1 MRLVGDEN
9 LKLVDLS
16 PTKTIFLPPQKLLSG
31 ETLYAETCIPQLN
44 AFFTTWVRGRS
55 YVPNYSNK
63 ARESGSMRA
72 LMKGLSKSASDILQS
87 APEKCK
93 ESVFETQIL

>member
-16 PTKTIFLPPQKLLSG
+16 PTKTIFYRLKNFYL
-31 ETLYAETCIPQLN
+31 
-44 AFFTTWVRGRS
+44 GRS

>member
-1 MRLVGDEN
+1 ADYILGNNRTSFKH
-9 LKLVDLS
+9 LKC
-16 PTKTIFLPPQKLLSG
+16 LLTPLFG
-31 ETLYAETCIPQLN
+31 TRPETLYAETCIPQLN

-72 LMKGLSKSASDILQS
+72 LMKGLLKSASDILQS
-87 APEKCK
+87 APEKCVK
-93 ESVFETQIL
+93 SE